1 MDTSEKRF
9 EQDIETY
16 LLSEG
21 GYIKGSMANYD
32 KVKAIDLHLLKTF
45 IFNTQQKAW
54 ERFEKLYGD
63 EADKQLYKRFDEE
76 VQSRGLID
84 VLRKGVKD
92 RGIELRFCYF
102 APASPVNPEL
112 VERYESN
119 ILTCTRQFYYSTKS
133 NKSIDMVLSLNGIPI
148 VAIELKNQL
157 KGQCVENAKLQF
169 MYDRDPQEPIFGFN
183 RRVLVCFVADL
194 YEAWMTTKL
203 DGENTLFLPFNQGS
217 GGAGNIGDG
226 GNPVPKNGDYATAYL
241 WRNVLQKDALLSLL
255 QRYVSVQADETT
267 KLENGKRVAYKS
279 EPKIIFPRYHQYD
292 VVEKLIADVE
302 RRGAGKNYLIQHSA
316 GSGKSNSIAWLTYRL
331 AKLHD
336 VAENGVFSSVF
347 VVTDRRVLNRQ
358 LQNTI
363 RGFDHKQGQV
373 VTITDR
379 DNSDAL
385 RQAIVDGKKII
396 VTTLHRFP
404 IIYNEIGIQH
414 GKNFA
419 VIVDEAHSSQS
430 GTAAKK
436 LKAVLADTQE
446 ALREYAEINE
456 LDESEIDA
464 TDEIVLEML
473 SHGNHA
479 NLSFFAFTATPK
491 PKTLEL
497 FGERMPDGKYTA
509 FHHYSM
515 RQAISEGFILDVLQN
530 YSTIE
535 NTWEIAKKIKEN
547 PEYEETPAMAAIR
560 KYQRNHEH
568 VLRQK
573 VEIIVE
579 QFRQVTLSKLGGRA
593 KAMVVSP
600 SRAHAVRY
608 FRLIKEYCKKKG
620 YADVKPFVA
629 FSGAI
634 DVDGTEYTESKLNSA
649 EGVAISESQLPDY
662 FASDAYNMLVVA
674 DKYQTGF
681 DEPRLHS
688 MFVDKSLRGVK
699 AVQTL
704 SRLNRTCKGKVDT
717 YILDFANTVETIEK
731 AFQTFYEDTSLLG
744 ALDVN
749 TVYGLYDRLTRF
761 SLWSDNDVESFA
773 ALYSERVEQS
783 GKALGAIAACVKPAV
798 NGYCELVDDKQDEFR
813 AVLKT
818 FLRFYAY
825 VTQIARMFDADLH
838 KAYLFCEYLFRLLP
852 KRTYSHI
859 DLDDQIALVNSKL
872 TETFGGSIVLKKGTG
887 AVVKPESKTVVK
899 RRFDKR
905 DLLENI
911 IEKINIMCR
920 GNFTE
925 GDRVIIETIFSRI
938 LNNDRQLR
946 KHAQNSDEEM
956 FTNSIFPDE
965 FDKVA
970 EDCYADSIDSFS
982 KLFEDKQFYNR
993 VKTEMARAVYFG
1005 LRNKNNDRR

>member
-21 GYIKGSMANYD
+21 GYIKGSMATYD
-32 KVKAIDLHLLKTF
+32 KAKAVDLHLLKTF

-54 ERFEKLYGD
+54 ERFQKLYGED
-63 EADKQLYKRFDEE
+63 ADKQLYKRFDEE
-76 VQSRGLID
+76 VQARGLID
-84 VLRKGVKD
+84 VLRKGVRD

-102 APASPVNPEL
+102 APASPANPEL
-112 VERYESN
+112 VEKYENN
-119 ILTCTRQFYYSTKS
+119 ILTCTRQFYYSTS
-133 NKSIDMVLSLNGIPI
+133 NNKSVDMVLSLNGIPI

-169 MYDRDPQEPIFGFN
+169 MHDRDRHEILFNFN
-183 RRVLVCFVADL
+183 RRVLVYFAADL
-194 YEAWMTTKL
+194 YEVWMTTKL
-203 DGENTLFLPFNQGS
+203 DGDNTLFLPFNQGS
-217 GGAGNIGDG
+217 NGAGNVGDG
-226 GNPVPKNGDYATAYL
+226 GNPVPSDGDYATAYL
-241 WRNVLQKDALLSLL
+241 WRNVLQRDALLALL
-255 QRYVSVQADETT
+255 QRYVSVQADDKT
-267 KLENGKRVAYKS
+267 KLENGKRVTYKV

-292 VVEKLIADVE
+292 VVEKLVADVE
-302 RRGAGKNYLIQHSA
+302 WRGSGKNYLIQHSA

-331 AKLHD
+331 ATLHD
-336 VAENGVFSSVF
+336 AAENGVFSSVF

-373 VTITDR
+373 VTITDN

-385 RQAIVDGKKII
+385 RQAIADGKKII

-404 IIYNEIGIQH
+404 IIYNEIGVQH

-473 SHGNHA
+473 SHGKHS

-515 RQAISEGFILDVLQN
+515 RQAISEGCILDVLQN

-535 NTWEIAKKIKEN
+535 NTWEIAKRIKEN

-560 KYQRNHEH
+560 RYQKNHEH
-568 VLRQK
+568 VLQQK
-573 VEIIVE
+573 VEIMVE
-579 QFRQVTLSKLGGRA
+579 QFRQVTLSKLNGKA

-600 SRAHAVRY
+600 SRAHAVKY
-608 FRLIKEYCKKKG
+608 YLMIKAYCKKKG
-620 YADVKPFVA
+620 YADVKPLVA
-629 FSGAI
+629 FSGAVE
-634 DVDGTEYTESKLNSA
+634 VDGVEYTESKLNSA
-649 EGVAISESQLPDY
+649 DGVTISESQLPDY

-681 DEPRLHS
+681 DEPRLHT

-704 SRLNRTCKGKVDT
+704 SRHNRKHYAKVDT
-717 YILDFANTVETIEK
+717 YILYFNNTAEKIEK
-731 AFQTFYEDTSLLG
+731 AFQTFYEDTALLN

-761 SLWSDNDVESFA
+761 ALWNESDVEKFA
-773 ALYSERVEQS
+773 ELYSENGEQS
-783 GKALGAIAACVKPAV
+783 AKDLGKIASCVKPAV
-798 NGYCELVDDKQDEFR
+798 DGYCELVADKQDEFR
-813 AVLKT
+813 SVLKN

-825 VTQIARMFDADLH
+825 ITQIARMFDADLH

-852 KRTYSHI
+852 KRAYARV
-859 DLDDQIALVNSKL
+859 DLSDQIVLVNSKL
-872 TETFGGSIVLKKGTG
+872 TETFGGSIVLKKNES
-887 AVVKPESKTVVK
+887 AVVKPESKTIVK
-899 RRFDKR
+899 RKLDKR

-911 IEKINIMCR
+911 IEKINLMYR
-920 GNFTE
+920 GNFTDA
-925 GDRVIIETIFSRI
+925 DRVIIETIFSRI
-938 LNNDRQLR
+938 LNDDRRLR

-956 FTNSIFPDE
+956 FANSIFPDE
-965 FDKVA
+965 FDKIA

-982 KLFEDKQFYNR
+982 KLFEDKEFYAR
-993 VKTEMARAVYFG
+993 VRSEMARAAYFG
-1005 LRNKNNDRR
+1005 LRNKKDTK